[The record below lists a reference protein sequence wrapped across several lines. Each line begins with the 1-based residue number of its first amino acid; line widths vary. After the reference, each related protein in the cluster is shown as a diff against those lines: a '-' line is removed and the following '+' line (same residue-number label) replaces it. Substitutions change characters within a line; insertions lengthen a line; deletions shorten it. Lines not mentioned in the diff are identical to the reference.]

1 MKSFFACFLLLSLL
15 TINAFQVSAQELK
28 CVVKINT
35 PKLQSTDPKVFQTL
49 QKSIF
54 EFMNNRKWTDDVF
67 DIQEKIE
74 CNLLINVTEE
84 LGGDKYKLQVT
95 LQSSRPVH
103 NSSYTTTLINFSDKD
118 WNINY
123 VEYAPLD
130 FEDNKFTSNLTSI
143 LAFYAYMIIAV
154 DYDTFSPK
162 GGSVYYDKAKNIV
175 NIMQN
180 LEEDGWKAFEKNLKN
195 RYWLNENITNTK
207 YENFRTIF
215 YNYHRLGLD
224 VMYTDEKGGRA
235 VIFAC
240 IKQLEKLYDENPNSV
255 WLSVFFASKAEEMAS
270 IFAGGTSQE
279 KQTTYQILTKCDP
292 LNAQRYK
299 KIQGGN

>member
-1 MKSFFACFLLLSLL
+1 MKTKLLTLFTLLL
-15 TINAFQVSAQELK
+15 IVAFAMPAAAQELK

-35 PKLQSTDPKVFQTL
+35 PKLQNTDPRVFQTL
-49 QKSIF
+49 QKAIF

-67 DIQEKIE
+67 DVQEKIE

-84 LGGDKYKLQVT
+84 LGNDKYKLQVT

-118 WNINY
+118 WNIQY
-123 VEYAPLD
+123 VEYQPLD
-130 FEDNKFTSNLTSI
+130 FDDSKYSSNLTSI
-143 LAFYAYMIIAV
+143 LAYYAYMIIGV

-162 GGSVYYDKAKNIV
+162 GGTPYYDKAKNIV

-195 RYWLNENITNTK
+195 RYWLNENILNAR
-207 YENFRTIF
+207 YENLRTVL

-224 VMYTDEKGGRA
+224 LMYTDEKGGRA
-235 VIFAC
+235 MILTC
-240 IKQLEKLYDENPNSV
+240 IKQIEKIYDDNPNSV
-255 WLSVFFASKAEEMAS
+255 WLSVFFAAKSDELAN
-270 IFAGGTSQE
+270 IFAGGTPQE
-279 KQTTYQILTKCDP
+279 KQQAYQILTKCDP

-299 KIQGGN
+299 KITGGH